1 MRQVAILLTIMTI
14 VLLGASGIALALK
27 ETGTNRNDVMRGTN
41 GPDSLAGGNGHDRIY
56 GLGARDRLH
65 GDTGR
70 DLVVGGGGNDQ
81 VLAGQGRD
89 RAYGGKGSNDFL
101 NTLDERNDRI
111 IDCGPGT
118 DDEVYVD
125 FGEVDNVAN
134 CEVVFAGN
142 YDEVADAEPGGPRP
156 EALTPQTITPEE
168 LDVLDVLDP
177 ILPAV
182 W

>member
-1 MRQVAILLTIMTI
+1 MRRVAILLTVMTI
-14 VLLGASGIALALK
+14 VVLGASGIAVALK
-27 ETGTNRNDVMRGTN
+27 EAGTNRNDVMRGTN

-81 VLAGQGRD
+81 VLVGQGRD
-89 RAYGGKGSNDFL
+89 RAHGGKGSNDFL
-101 NTLDERNDRI
+101 NTLDERNDRV
-111 IDCGPGT
+111 IDCGDGT
-118 DDEVYVD
+118 GDEAYVD
-125 FGEVDNVAN
+125 SGELGNVAD

-142 YDEVADAEPGGPRP
+142 YDDVAEGSPRRP
-156 EALTPQTITPEE
+156 ETLTRQPLRE
-168 LDVLDVLDP
+168 LADLGVLDP

-182 W
+182 P